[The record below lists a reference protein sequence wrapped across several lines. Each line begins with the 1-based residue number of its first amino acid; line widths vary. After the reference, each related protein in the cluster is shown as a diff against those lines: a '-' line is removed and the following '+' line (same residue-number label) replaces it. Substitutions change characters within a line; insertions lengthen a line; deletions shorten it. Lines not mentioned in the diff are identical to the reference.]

1 MVTPLR
7 VTVVAHFNR
16 SVEVC
21 EKKKVEKARRE
32 ETQNSYTIK
41 KKTLVEKRCRPLSL
55 FLQQSYKDEDLEKV
69 SLQQDLDLDNKHREK
84 QDTQPKVMVCP
95 FCCIDAF
102 S

>member
-1 MVTPLR
+1 M
-7 VTVVAHFNR
+7 
-16 SVEVC
+16 
-21 EKKKVEKARRE
+21 KKKKSGESKKRRDTE
-32 ETQNSYTIK
+32 QLYNK